1 MKSKFFTVKT
11 IAGLGVL
18 TAMVVVLQLLSNY
31 VQFGPVSIT
40 LSLFP
45 IAVGAMLYGPFGGL
59 FLGLVNGV
67 IVLTAPSTI
76 SFFFAYSPI
85 GTIVVCLLKTGLA
98 GFFAGLIFKLYK
110 KDIKVEYIAALVLL
124 PLLILST
131 VSNIFQSAINNLSWG
146 RVLVIL
152 IRLALGGLILFFVVK
167 GLVNPSKN
175 SVILLSS
182 ISVPII
188 NTGLFS
194 IAALTIFSQKI
205 LPLADSA
212 GQNIVYFLIFGFI
225 GWNFFLEFGIN
236 ALLASAFHNTY
247 KSIEKNFSRKEQR

>member
-1 MKSKFFTVKT
+1 MKRRFFTART

-59 FLGLVNGV
+59 FLGLVNGA

-98 GFFAGLIFKLYK
+98 GFIAGLIFKLYK
-110 KDIKVEYIAALVLL
+110 KDVKAEFVAAAIIL
-124 PLLILST
+124 PFLILAST
-131 VSNIFQSAINNLSWG
+131 DKIFSGILSSLSWG
-146 RVLVIL
+146 NVLVII
-152 IRLALGGLILFFVVK
+152 IRLFLVLSFMGLIVK
-167 GLVNPSKN
+167 GLVKPTNN
-175 SVILLSS
+175 SVILLTSL
-182 ISVPII
+182 SVPVI
-188 NTGLFS
+188 NTLLFS
-194 IAALTIFSQKI
+194 VAALSIFSGKI
-205 LPLADSA
+205 MPMAEAS

-225 GWNFFLEFGIN
+225 GWNFFLEFGLN

-247 KSIEKNFSRKEQR
+247 KTLEQNFSRKGN